1 MTPPTD
7 YRRHAILYVD
17 DEEKSLRSFARA
29 FGEQFRV
36 LTAQSAQD
44 GLQLLEQHGTE
55 IGVLMTD
62 QRMPGHKGVW
72 LLEQARSRHPHIL
85 RILVTAYADMDAAIQ
100 SVNSG
105 AIYKYVTK
113 PWDPPVLETLLKRA
127 LDFFHLGQERDQLIK
142 EKMSILHNLM
152 VADRLL
158 SLGLLAAGLSHHI
171 RNALVSVKTFL
182 DLTPSKLEAEGLNLS
197 ALRQPDFWKEYHQ
210 SVQAQVDRINN
221 LLKDLWLAAEKP
233 AFEFKDVVRLRDVI
247 DLVIEKFQ
255 TALAARGL
263 RAENHVSPALAHLTV
278 DHKRFS
284 RLFELLLEDELVSL
298 PSGCCITFHA
308 RAQCDDTREPHV
320 RIEVSDNGPGLPKDA
335 LRLLF
340 DPFMVRTDS
349 PSEYGLRLMACFFI
363 AHQHGGKIIAQST
376 EGKGTTFLL
385 KIPLNPAHLPIV
397 EENQLFLERVFLN
410 EELWE
415 KHLTGTAP
423 NEAHPPTPSTTRQQD
438 RL

>member
-1 MTPPTD
+1 MTTPAD
-7 YRRHAILYVD
+7 YRRFAILYVD
-17 DEEKSLRSFARA
+17 DEELSLRNFARA

-36 LTAQSAQD
+36 LTAQSAQE
-44 GLQLLEQHGTE
+44 GLRLLQQHGPE

-72 LLEQARSRHPHIL
+72 LLEQARHRQPHVL

-100 SVNSG
+100 SVNTG

-127 LDFFHLGQERDQLIK
+127 LDFFLLSRERDQLIK

-152 VADRLL
+152 IADRLL

-182 DLTPSKLEAEGLNLS
+182 DLTSSKLEAEGLNLAS
-197 ALRQPDFWKEYHQ
+197 LRQPDFWKEYHQ
-210 SVQAQVDRINN
+210 SVQAQVERINH

-233 AFEFKDVVRLRDVI
+233 GFEFKDVVRLRDVI

-255 TALAARGL
+255 PALAERGL
-263 RAENHVSPALAHLTV
+263 RAENHIPLALTHLTV

-298 PSGCCITFHA
+298 PSGCRITFHA
-308 RAQCDDTREPHV
+308 RAHCENTREPHV
-320 RIEVSDNGPGLPKDA
+320 RIEVRDDGPGLPKDA

-385 KIPLNPAHLPIV
+385 KIPVNPAQLPIV
-397 EENQLFLERVFLN
+397 EESQLFFERVFLN

-415 KHLTGTAP
+415 EHLTGAP
-423 NEAHPPTPSTTRQQD
+423 PSEKPAPPP
-438 RL
+438 

>member
-1 MTPPTD
+1 MTTPAD
-7 YRRHAILYVD
+7 YRRFAILYVD
-17 DEEKSLRSFARA
+17 DEEKSLRNFARA

-36 LTAQSAQD
+36 LTAQSAQE
-44 GLQLLEQHGTE
+44 GLRLLQQHGPE

-72 LLEQARSRHPHIL
+72 LLEQARHRQPHVL

-100 SVNSG
+100 SVNTG

-113 PWDPPVLETLLKRA
+113 PWDPPALETLLKRA
-127 LDFFHLGQERDQLIK
+127 LDFFLLSRERDQLIK

-152 VADRLL
+152 IADRLL

-182 DLTPSKLEAEGLNLS
+182 DLTPSKLEAEGVNLAS
-197 ALRQPDFWKEYHQ
+197 LRQPDFWKEYHQ
-210 SVQAQVDRINN
+210 SVQAQVERINH

-255 TALAARGL
+255 PALAERGL
-263 RAENHVSPALAHLTV
+263 RAENHIPPALTHLTV

-298 PSGCCITFHA
+298 PSGCHIAFHA
-308 RAQCDDTREPHV
+308 CAHCENTREPHV
-320 RIEVSDNGPGLPKDA
+320 RIEVRDDGPGLPKDA

-385 KIPLNPAHLPIV
+385 KIPVNPAQLPIV
-397 EENQLFLERVFLN
+397 EESQLFLERVFLN

-415 KHLTGTAP
+415 EHLTGAP
-423 NEAHPPTPSTTRQQD
+423 PGKASPPPA
-438 RL
+438 